1 MLDKFVVAI
10 DATIELIHILLKK
23 SSVDFPLVSDSQSI
37 VLFIYKLFISIC
49 ASKLLELVEFLKLK
63 LTSLRPDGISLS
75 RNVENLMDNNFV
87 VEIYTYFFIEI
98 SLLLGFV
105 KSLYQSLVLGV
116 FLLNITSNLK
126 CITIFI

>member
-10 DATIELIHILLKK
+10 DATIELIHISLKK

-37 VLFIYKLFISIC
+37 VLFIYKLYIYIYTC
-49 ASKLLELVEFLKLK
+49 IDAVGVVEFLKLK

-87 VEIYTYFFIEI
+87 VEIYTYF
-98 SLLLGFV
+98 LLKLAYF
-105 KSLYQSLVLGV
+105 
-116 FLLNITSNLK
+116 
-126 CITIFI
+126 